1 MRGCLRAKKSVKI
14 FTRWIA
20 KDRLYLG
27 RLTLKELF
35 IFFRTVIFLLLN
47 VLCSNQNNILTE

>member
-1 MRGCLRAKKSVKI
+1 MPECLRVKKTVKI

-27 RLTLKELF
+27 GLIMKRV
-35 IFFRTVIFLLLN
+35 IYFFFAVESFSSISR
-47 VLCSNQNNILTE
+47 

>member
-1 MRGCLRAKKSVKI
+1 MRGFSRVKKTVKI

-35 IFFRTVIFLLLN
+35 IFF
-47 VLCSNQNNILTE
+47 SNGYFPSIKCLML